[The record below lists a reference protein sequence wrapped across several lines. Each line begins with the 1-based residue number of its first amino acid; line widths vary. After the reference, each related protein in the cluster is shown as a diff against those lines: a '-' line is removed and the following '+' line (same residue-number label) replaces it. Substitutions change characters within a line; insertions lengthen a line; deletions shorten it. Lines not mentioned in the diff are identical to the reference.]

1 MTIIKRIGPVSA
13 LKIGFT
19 VYAFLGLLAGLFCS
33 AFALAGIPFGPHAY
47 VHLTGVLGLLP
58 LVLCS
63 LVWGI
68 IGGLFTVLGAFI
80 FNLASRWVGGLQV
93 EIQ

>member
-1 MTIIKRIGPVSA
+1 M
-13 LKIGFT
+13 
-19 VYAFLGLLAGLFCS
+19 
-33 AFALAGIPFGPHAY
+33 
-47 VHLTGVLGLLP
+47 HLTGALGLLP
-58 LVLCS
+58 LVLCP

-68 IGGLFTVLGAFI
+68 IGGVFTVLGALI